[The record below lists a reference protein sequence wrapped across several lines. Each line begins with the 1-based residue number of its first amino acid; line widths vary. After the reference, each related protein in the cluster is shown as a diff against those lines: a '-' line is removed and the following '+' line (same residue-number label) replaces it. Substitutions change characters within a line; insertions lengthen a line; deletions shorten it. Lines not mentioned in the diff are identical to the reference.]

1 MSFVGIFLYL
11 LVGYSVNRLLIKS
24 GFPNELWLQIF
35 IILLYPFVLV
45 SAGYV
50 MIICK
55 FRSVKNHTLMMEEL
69 YKMKWSFNN
78 L

>member
-35 IILLYPFVLV
+35 IILSYPFVLV
-45 SAGYV
+45 SAAYI

-69 YKMKWSFNN
+69 YKIKWSFNN